1 MNKSLHLEQ
10 KNIFENENVFKV
22 YNSVFALFKFTQCMR
37 KLFFSSIRIGVCK
50 IFRIPTQL
58 HKFGSATLIFFKQ
71 PSFCWNFPIPLF
83 ECFDVSKGFF
93 LTPKVQ
99 NLEVSALGVYVLS
112 NVLQSSVMC
121 ARMKSDN
128 WKTISYPW
136 SGVEARRTG
145 MLPFFYSIKSWSF
158 ILAVL
163 RSCCLDSSF
172 LCVLLFRIFGHFL
185 LLI

>member
-1 MNKSLHLEQ
+1 MKMCLRFITGFLHFLSLR
-10 KNIFENENVFKV
+10 
-22 YNSVFALFKFTQCMR
+22 MR

-99 NLEVSALGVYVLS
+99 NLEVSALGVYVLYYRMFS
-112 NVLQSSVMC
+112 KARWCVLGW
-121 ARMKSDN
+121 N
-128 WKTISYPW
+128 LTTGKTISYPW

>member
-99 NLEVSALGVYVLS
+99 NLEVSALGVYVLYYRMFS
-112 NVLQSSVMC
+112 K
-121 ARMKSDN
+121 AR
-128 WKTISYPW
+128 W
-136 SGVEARRTG
+136 
-145 MLPFFYSIKSWSF
+145 
-158 ILAVL
+158 
-163 RSCCLDSSF
+163 
-172 LCVLLFRIFGHFL
+172 CVLGWNLTTGKPFLIRGQEWRPEEQGCYLFSTA
-185 LLI
+185 